1 MGTGRLRG
9 KDEGRKKR
17 SRGQVGYGCGL
28 LLAEVGDEALNG
40 EFLFISKGDEALNH
54 VFL

>member
-1 MGTGRLRG
+1 MRG
-9 KDEGRKKR
+9 KDEGRR
-17 SRGQVGYGCGL
+17 WSSRRQVGYGCGL

-40 EFLFISKGDEALNH
+40 EFLFKSIGDEALYD